1 MLLTSTV
8 NDTSNLKATQMSTN
22 SRMGKQSMVEIENR
36 LLYSN
41 ENATSSSHTDESQ
54 SVEWKKQAQR
64 IHKV

>member
-1 MLLTSTV
+1 MF
-8 NDTSNLKATQMSTN
+8 TN

-41 ENATSSSHTDESQ
+41 ENATRSSHTDESQ